1 MSNHNVNSVK
11 KHSGFSTIHP
21 TDSSLYIKV
30 ASGTDTVIFPETYVG
45 DRDSLT
51 LTIVNHGNDYT
62 ADSST
67 DHAFQNCRVEGAA
80 LPGGTYGKLT
90 ATDAAGA
97 SFAALGHSTTL
108 NANVAV
114 VTISNNTCNY
124 IRVVAQGNSGT
135 PAARVYLHQ

>member
-1 MSNHNVNSVK
+1 MSAQNELK

-21 TDSSLYIKV
+21 TDSTLYIKL

-45 DRDSLT
+45 DRKNFT

-67 DHAFQNCRVEGAA
+67 DHAFQNARVEAAA

-90 ATDAAGA
+90 STDAAGT

-114 VTISNNTCNY
+114 VKIENNSANY

-135 PAARVYLHQ
+135 PASRVYLHQ